1 MTRQGWLPVILAMV
15 LAAAVLLSNQSLQL
29 GLDLRGGHQ
38 LSARVLSADP
48 EVVITAADLDG
59 VKNVIQRRID
69 GLGLAQTQIHTV
81 GSDRVV
87 VQLPTP
93 AAQPSRQDDTES
105 DAVVDNTLQQV
116 ANQIT
121 ERAVLQFGVLRS
133 DAVDRYATLVQE
145 RRDARLAVLLGQRQL
160 EQLQRSRGDSEQLG
174 AVREELE
181 ASRAAFDQL
190 EQDVGQLFDLRPL
203 TGDDLVQVVAEPNLE
218 SQGQYYQLNLTFS
231 ADGAQAFAD
240 LTKEVAADANLRL
253 AILLDGRSISE
264 ATVGPE
270 FRENGITGGGA
281 RITGTFT
288 LEQARELEVQLR
300 GGSLPYDTEIV
311 EQRSVGAT
319 LGSDNVARSLS
330 AALVGLALVS
340 GLMVVI
346 YRLPGLVAVAALA
359 VYALL
364 NLAVYALVPVVLTL
378 PGIAG
383 LILSFGMAVDA
394 NVLIFERIREELRSG
409 RKLYQAVETGFNRAF
424 NSIFDGSVT
433 TLISCLA
440 LGYLGSGLVRGFAI
454 TLGIG
459 VGLSLFTSL
468 VCSRTLLKTSLFL
481 YPALRRIQ
489 YFQPVQ

>member
-1 MTRQGWLPVILAMV
+1 TRPPQEGDAETQ
-15 LAAAVLLSNQSLQL
+15 AA
-29 GLDLRGGHQ
+29 
-38 LSARVLSADP
+38 
-48 EVVITAADLDG
+48 
-59 VKNVIQRRID
+59 
-69 GLGLAQTQIHTV
+69 
-81 GSDRVV
+81 
-87 VQLPTP
+87 
-93 AAQPSRQDDTES
+93 
-105 DAVVDNTLQQV
+105 VDNTLQRV

-121 ERAVLQFGVLRS
+121 EKAVLQFGVLRPGE
-133 DAVDRYATLVQE
+133 VDRYATLLQE
-145 RRDARLAVLLGQRQL
+145 RRDARLAVLLGQEQL
-160 EQLQRSRGDSEQLG
+160 EQLQRSRSDSEELS
-174 AVREELE
+174 ASREALE
-181 ASRAAFDQL
+181 AAQTTFDQL
-190 EQDVGQLFDLRPL
+190 EQDIGRLFDLRPL

-218 SQGQYYQLNLTFS
+218 SQGEYYQLSLTFS
-231 ADGAQAFAD
+231 AAGAQAFAD

-288 LEQARELEVQLR
+288 LEQAHELEVQLR

-319 LGSDNVARSLS
+319 LGSDNVRRSLT
-330 AALVGLALVS
+330 AALTGLALVS
-340 GLMVVI
+340 GLMVTI
-346 YRLPGLVAVAALA
+346 YRLPGLVAVATLA

-364 NLAVYALVPVVLTL
+364 NLAIYALVPVVLTL

-394 NVLIFERIREELRSG
+394 NVLIFERIREELGSG
-409 RKLYQAVETGFNRAF
+409 RKLYQAVEAGFNRAF

-481 YPALRRIQ
+481 YPALRKIQ
-489 YFQPVQ
+489 YFRPVQ

>member
-1 MTRQGWLPVILAMV
+1 MILAMI
-15 LAAAVLLSNQSLQL
+15 LAAVVLLSNQSLQL

-38 LSARVLSADP
+38 LSARVLNPDP
-48 EVVITAADLDG
+48 EAVITADDLDG

-69 GLGLAQTQIHTV
+69 GLGLAQTQIYAV

-87 VQLPTP
+87 VQLPT
-93 AAQPSRQDDTES
+93 AQPPQEG
-105 DAVVDNTLQQV
+105 DAEAEAAVDNTLQQA

-121 ERAVLQFGVLRS
+121 ERAVLQFGVLRPS
-133 DAVDRYATLVQE
+133 EADRYATLAQE
-145 RRDARLAVLLGQRQL
+145 RRDARVAVLLGQQQL
-160 EQLQRSRGDSEQLG
+160 EQLQRSRGNAEQLS

-181 ASRAAFDQL
+181 VAQTTFDQL
-190 EQDVGQLFDLRPL
+190 EQDIGQLFDLRPL
-203 TGDDLVQVVAEPNLE
+203 TGDDLVQVVAEPNPE
-218 SQGQYYQLNLTFS
+218 SQGEYYQLSLTFS
-231 ADGAQAFAD
+231 SDGAQAFAD
-240 LTKEVAADANLRL
+240 LTKEVASDFNLRL

-264 ATVGPE
+264 ATVGRE

-281 RITGTFT
+281 RITGAFT
-288 LEQARELEVQLR
+288 LERARELEVQLR

-311 EQRSVGAT
+311 EQRTVGAT
-319 LGSDNVARSLS
+319 LGADNVRRSLN
-330 AALVGLALVS
+330 AALAGLALVS

-359 VYALL
+359 IYALL

-378 PGIAG
+378 PGMAG

-409 RKLYQAVETGFNRAF
+409 RKLYQAVEAGFERAF
-424 NSIFDGSVT
+424 SSIFDGSVT
-433 TLISCLA
+433 TLISCVA

-468 VCSRTLLKTSLFL
+468 ICSKTLLKTSLFL
-481 YPALRRIQ
+481 YPALRKIK

>member
-1 MTRQGWLPVILAMV
+1 MILAMI
-15 LAAAVLLSNQSLQL
+15 LAAVVLLSNQSLQL

-38 LSARVLSADP
+38 LSARVLNPDP
-48 EVVITAADLDG
+48 EAVITADDLDG

-69 GLGLAQTQIHTV
+69 GLGLAQTQIYAV

-87 VQLPTP
+87 VQLPT
-93 AAQPSRQDDTES
+93 AQPPQEG
-105 DAVVDNTLQQV
+105 DAEAEAAVDNTLQQA

-121 ERAVLQFGVLRS
+121 ERAVLQFGVLRPS
-133 DAVDRYATLVQE
+133 EADRYATLAQE
-145 RRDARLAVLLGQRQL
+145 RRDARVAVLLGQQQL
-160 EQLQRSRGDSEQLG
+160 EQLQRSRGNAELLS

-181 ASRAAFDQL
+181 VAQTTFDQL
-190 EQDVGQLFDLRPL
+190 EQDIGQLFDLRPL
-203 TGDDLVQVVAEPNLE
+203 TGDDLVQVVAEPNPE
-218 SQGQYYQLNLTFS
+218 SQGEYYQLSLTFS
-231 ADGAQAFAD
+231 SDGAQAFAD
-240 LTKEVAADANLRL
+240 LTKEVASDFNLRL

-264 ATVGPE
+264 ATVGRE

-281 RITGTFT
+281 RITGAFT
-288 LEQARELEVQLR
+288 LERARELEVQLR

-311 EQRSVGAT
+311 EQRTVGAT
-319 LGSDNVARSLS
+319 LGADNVRRSLN
-330 AALVGLALVS
+330 AALAGLALVS

-359 VYALL
+359 IYALL

-378 PGIAG
+378 SGMAG

-409 RKLYQAVETGFNRAF
+409 RKLYQAVEAGFERAF
-424 NSIFDGSVT
+424 SSIFDGSVT
-433 TLISCLA
+433 TLISCVA

-468 VCSRTLLKTSLFL
+468 ICSKTLLKTSLFL
-481 YPALRRIQ
+481 YPALRKIK

>member
-1 MTRQGWLPVILAMV
+1 MVRQGWLPVILAMV
-15 LAAAVLLSNQSLQL
+15 LAAAVLLGNQSLQL

-38 LSARVLSADP
+38 LSARVFGADP
-48 EVVITAADLDG
+48 EAVITADDLDG

-87 VQLPTP
+87 VQLPTTRP
-93 AAQPSRQDDTES
+93 PQEGDAETQAA
-105 DAVVDNTLQQV
+105 VDNTLQRV

-121 ERAVLQFGVLRS
+121 EKAVLQFGVLRPGE
-133 DAVDRYATLVQE
+133 VDRYATLLQE
-145 RRDARLAVLLGQRQL
+145 RRDARLAVLLGQEQL
-160 EQLQRSRGDSEQLG
+160 EQLQRSRSGS
-174 AVREELE
+174 EELS
-181 ASRAAFDQL
+181 ASREALEAAQTTFDQL
-190 EQDVGQLFDLRPL
+190 EQDIGRLFDLRPL

-218 SQGQYYQLNLTFS
+218 SQGEYYQLSLTFS
-231 ADGAQAFAD
+231 AAGAQAFAD
-240 LTKEVAADANLRL
+240 LTKEVAADTNLRL

-288 LEQARELEVQLR
+288 LEQAHELEVQLR

-319 LGSDNVARSLS
+319 LGSDNVRRSLT
-330 AALVGLALVS
+330 AALTGLALVS
-340 GLMVVI
+340 GLMVTI
-346 YRLPGLVAVAALA
+346 YRLPGLVAVATLA

-364 NLAVYALVPVVLTL
+364 NLAIYALVPVVLTL

-394 NVLIFERIREELRSG
+394 NVLIFERIREELGSG
-409 RKLYQAVETGFNRAF
+409 RKLYQAVEAGFNRAF

-481 YPALRRIQ
+481 YPALRKIQ
-489 YFQPVQ
+489 YFRPVQ

>member
-1 MTRQGWLPVILAMV
+1 M
-15 LAAAVLLSNQSLQL
+15 
-29 GLDLRGGHQ
+29 
-38 LSARVLSADP
+38 
-48 EVVITAADLDG
+48 
-59 VKNVIQRRID
+59 
-69 GLGLAQTQIHTV
+69 
-81 GSDRVV
+81 
-87 VQLPTP
+87 
-93 AAQPSRQDDTES
+93 
-105 DAVVDNTLQQV
+105 
-116 ANQIT
+116 
-121 ERAVLQFGVLRS
+121 LRS
-133 DAVDRYATLVQE
+133 SEVDRYATLVQE
-145 RRDARLAVLLGQRQL
+145 RGNARVAVLLGQQQL
-160 EQLQRSRGDSEQLG
+160 EQLQRSRGDAEQRR
-174 AVREELE
+174 AAREELE
-181 ASRAAFDQL
+181 ASQATFDQL
-190 EQDVGQLFDLRPL
+190 EQDIGQLFDLRPL
-203 TGDDLVQVVAEPNLE
+203 TGDDLVQVVAEPNIE
-218 SQGQYYQLNLTFS
+218 SQGEYYQLSLTFS
-231 ADGAQAFAD
+231 AAGGQAFAD
-240 LTKEVAADANLRL
+240 LTKEVAADPNLRL

-300 GGSLPYDTEIV
+300 GGSLPYETEIV

-319 LGSDNVARSLS
+319 LGSDNVGRSLS

-340 GLMVVI
+340 GLMVMI

-359 VYALL
+359 IYALF

-409 RKLYQAVETGFNRAF
+409 RKLYQAVETGFSRAF

-481 YPALRRIQ
+481 YPALRQIK